1 MKNNNKFYKQV
12 LKNRKLAKKIIR
24 PRLIYDKKN
33 DIFYLWF
40 GGYFK
45 VDSTIEVSSNMRF
58 DVTKDERIV
67 AVEIENFS
75 KYLKG
80 KKK

>member
-1 MKNNNKFYKQV
+1 
-12 LKNRKLAKKIIR
+12 
-24 PRLIYDKKN
+24 
-33 DIFYLWF
+33 
-40 GGYFK
+40 
-45 VDSTIEVSSNMRF
+45 MRF

-80 KKK
+80 KKKWQYLSNF